1 MIYDLILYNIILIA
15 SKIHLRLNLFEVCF
29 DHQFNSYNFT
39 ILYYFSDIF
48 NVLLI
53 SKVAK
58 TKDGN
63 YHDNIYLVV
72 IMFVF
77 NLIS

>member
-53 SKVAK
+53 CVSVKWQKLKMVIIMI
-58 TKDGN
+58 
-63 YHDNIYLVV
+63 IYIWLW
-72 IMFVF
+72 
-77 NLIS
+77 

>member
-39 ILYYFSDIF
+39 ILYYFSEIL

-53 SKVAK
+53 CVSVKWQKLKMVIIMI
-58 TKDGN
+58 
-63 YHDNIYLVV
+63 IYIWL
-72 IMFVF
+72 
-77 NLIS
+77 